1 MELQIINIS
10 LLASLT
16 FVVNLVRQKGYK
28 SNSFAALLTLFL
40 LMIPVAFIA
49 AEFNTSIDKTN
60 KMSFIAF
67 GKYYKRARLEMKLPR
82 PTVNYV
88 HDSTDDQN
96 QSTTTAEPST
106 ISSVLP
112 TSNTIP
118 SNHTSSINAKAAKN
132 KSDLVVLSSFNCYSN
147 FSEVIHEYNQHWL

>member
-1 MELQIINIS
+1 
-10 LLASLT
+10 
-16 FVVNLVRQKGYK
+16 
-28 SNSFAALLTLFL
+28 
-40 LMIPVAFIA
+40 
-49 AEFNTSIDKTN
+49 
-60 KMSFIAF
+60 
-67 GKYYKRARLEMKLPR
+67 MKLPR

-112 TSNTIP
+112 MSNTFP
-118 SNHTSSINAKAAKN
+118 SNHTSIINQMSAKN
-132 KSDLVVLSSFNCYSN
+132 EVDLVVLSSFNCYSN

>member
-49 AEFNTSIDKTN
+49 AKFNTSIDRTN

-88 HDSTDDQN
+88 HNSTDDQN
-96 QSTTTAEPST
+96 QTHYCRVIYDI
-106 ISSVLP
+106 ISFTDVQY
-112 TSNTIP
+112 IP
-118 SNHTSSINAKAAKN
+118 L
-132 KSDLVVLSSFNCYSN
+132 KSYKYHQCKSG
-147 FSEVIHEYNQHWL
+147 

>member
-1 MELQIINIS
+1 
-10 LLASLT
+10 
-16 FVVNLVRQKGYK
+16 
-28 SNSFAALLTLFL
+28 
-40 LMIPVAFIA
+40 
-49 AEFNTSIDKTN
+49 
-60 KMSFIAF
+60 
-67 GKYYKRARLEMKLPR
+67 MKLPR

-88 HDSTDDQN
+88 HDSTDDQD